1 MRGKC
6 RLQVDFEAPCH
17 FVRAV
22 GHRFWL
28 VELRTQLLSAENEIR
43 VESGGM
49 RQRSPAPQSIATF
62 VGDTFQICSQ
72 YSRIA
77 LSEENLPARA
87 VLRIDMRVQRSGSP
101 HAASTRS

>member
-1 MRGKC
+1 MHGEC
-6 RLQVDFEAPCH
+6 RLKVDFAANCH

-22 GHRFWL
+22 EHGFRP
-28 VELRTQLLSAENEIR
+28 VELGTQLFSAENKIR

-49 RQRSPAPQSIATF
+49 RQRCPAPQSIATF
-62 VGDTFQICSQ
+62 VGDTFQIFSQ

-87 VLRIDMRVQRSGSP
+87 VLQIDMRVQRSGFL